1 MCGPA
6 APYVIQ
12 GIIALGGAALAV
24 DSQNKAQD
32 YQNKVDANNAQLAR
46 NQAADAAAQGDLES
60 ERSAWRTR
68 AIEGQQRAAIAAQG
82 IDSEFGT
89 PQELLGE
96 TAMFG
101 EMEQQ
106 QIRLD
111 AARRAWGFNADARNT
126 ENQNIADRFSTKSR
140 NQATIIGGLMD
151 ASRAATGAMGAGGG
165 AANKFAKSANT
176 WSSLKTGSN
185 IKGGG

>member
-1 MCGPA
+1 VCNPLLVQAG
-6 APYVIQ
+6 
-12 GIIALGGAALAV
+12 IALVGAAMTV

-111 AARRAWGFNADARNT
+111 AARKAWGFNADARNT
-126 ENQNIADRFSTKSR
+126 ENQNRASRFATKSK
-140 NQATIIGGLMD
+140 NNATILGGLMQ
-151 ASRAATGAMGAGGG
+151 AGNSYANMGG
-165 AANKFAKSANT
+165 
-176 WSSLKTGSN
+176 
-185 IKGGG
+185 

>member
-1 MCGPA
+1 M
-6 APYVIQ
+6 
-12 GIIALGGAALAV
+12 

-32 YQNKVDANNAQLAR
+32 YQNQVDANNAQLAR
-46 NQAADAAAQGDLES
+46 NQAADAMAQGDLES

-96 TAMFG
+96 TALFG

-126 ENQNIADRFSTKSR
+126 ENQNRASRFSTKTR
-140 NQATIIGGLMD
+140 NQATIIGGLMQ
-151 ASRAATGAMGAGGG
+151 GAQSARGAFGGG
-165 AANKFAKSANT
+165 G
-176 WSSLKTGSN
+176 GSTS
-185 IKGGG
+185 IGPVQKQALSY

>member
-1 MCGPA
+1 MCNPA
-6 APYVIQ
+6 VIPYVIQ
-12 GIIALGGAALAV
+12 IGAAVVGTAV
-24 DSQNKAQD
+24 AVKSSNDAQD

-89 PQELLGE
+89 PAELLGE
-96 TAMFG
+96 TALFG

-126 ENQNIADRFSTKSR
+126 ENQNRADRFSTKSR

-151 ASRAATGAMGAGGG
+151 ATKAYGNARGFGSSGGSIG
-165 AANKFAKSANT
+165 PVQRQVVPY
-176 WSSLKTGSN
+176 
-185 IKGGG
+185 

>member
-1 MCGPA
+1 MIP
-6 APYVIQ
+6 
-12 GIIALGGAALAV
+12 IITALAGAALQV
-24 DSQNKAQD
+24 DSQNKQQD

-89 PQELLGE
+89 PAELLGE

-126 ENQNIADRFSTKSR
+126 ENQNRASRFATKSK
-140 NQATIIGGLMD
+140 NTATIIGGLM
-151 ASRAATGAMGAGGG
+151 SAAGSFSGGFGGG
-165 AANKFAKSANT
+165 S
-176 WSSLKTGSN
+176 
-185 IKGGG
+185 GGGGNIGPVVKQPLYY

>member
-1 MCGPA
+1 MCAPA
-6 APYVIQ
+6 LVLAGV
-12 GIIALGGAALAV
+12 ALAGAAMQV

-46 NQAADAAAQGDLES
+46 NQAADAAAMGDLES
-60 ERSAWRTR
+60 ERSTWRTR
-68 AIEGQQRAAIAAQG
+68 AMEGAQRAAIAAQG

-96 TAMFG
+96 TALFG

-126 ENQNIADRFSTKSR
+126 ENQNRASRFATKSK
-140 NQATIIGGLMD
+140 NNATIIGGLMQ
-151 ASRAATGAMGAGGG
+151 AGG
-165 AANKFAKSANT
+165 AV
-176 WSSLKTGSN
+176 
-185 IKGGG
+185 GGGGFGGGGSTSIGPVQKQMLSY